1 MPSLVMRHE
10 GQVVATARMT
20 GDAFCLGRQDDCDLV
35 VKDVLSSRQHAIITR
50 TDAGGLVLEDQGSH
64 NGTLLNGQ
72 RIEREPLNDGDEIQI
87 GSHVITFYLADEP
100 PSATAASDPMA
111 ADVTGRGVKT
121 FDEGE
126 DDQLGD
132 MLRGMLD
139 QAKKSQGEAGDKT
152 LPQGT
157 QPAKPPDPE
166 AAVSAE
172 PDAQAAAPAAP
183 EPGGSQP
190 RNRKT
195 LRIVGLALLALLIL
209 AIAIAVVWRG

>member
-1 MPSLVMRHE
+1 MPSLVMRYE
-10 GQVVATARMT
+10 GQAIATANMT
-20 GDAFCLGRQDDCDLV
+20 GDAFVLGRQNDCDLV
-35 VKDVLSSRQHAIITR
+35 VKDVLASRQHAAITK
-50 TDAGGLVLEDQGSH
+50 TDAGGVVLEDQGSH

-100 PSATAASDPMA
+100 PSATAASDPTA

-139 QAKKSQGEAGDKT
+139 QAKKSQGAGSDKT

-157 QPAKPPDPE
+157 QPAKPPDQE
-166 AAVSAE
+166 ATVAAE
-172 PDAQAAAPAAP
+172 PDAQAPAPPAP
-183 EPGGSQP
+183 EAVARQGHS
-190 RNRKT
+190 KS
-195 LRIVGLALLALLIL
+195 LMLIL
-209 AIAIAVVWRG
+209 GGIVFVLILVFLIVAFLM